1 MNPKAFM
8 RQQRQAFTLIELL
21 VVIAIIAILAG
32 MLLPA
37 LSKAKGKAHGIF
49 CMNNQRQMT
58 LGWLMYADDNEDRI
72 PPNHIRGTSRH
83 DTWVQGWMDNA
94 SSVSDNTNTVF
105 LTESH
110 LWNYI
115 NSLES
120 WRCPA
125 DKSLSK
131 HGGKLIPRV
140 RSVSMNNWL
149 NPNQIWSGQNQFK
162 AFRKISDMT
171 RPSPTGIWV
180 VLDEREDRINNGF
193 FVVDMSGFSPNNPA
207 RYEMVD
213 MPASYHNGS
222 GGVAFADGHSE
233 IHKWKDARTT
243 PPVRKGRNLPL
254 TANSRD
260 NVDVS
265 WLQERSTGLVR

>member
-1 MNPKAFM
+1 MEIEIISPTLPESITEGTVVQWNRAVGEAV
-8 RQQRQAFTLIELL
+8 QRDEVLVEIETDK
-21 VVIAIIAILAG
+21 VVLEVPAPADGVLTAIDEMADAVVG
-32 MLLPA
+32 
-37 LSKAKGKAHGIF
+37 S
-49 CMNNQRQMT
+49 NQR
-58 LGWLMYADDNEDRI
+58 LGRLEERAVTTTTEAAPAGNHSSPSVRKLMAEKGVEPVSVEGSGKKGRVLKEDVEAALKSQSDSKQPVMKQSQNR
-72 PPNHIRGTSRH
+72 
-83 DTWVQGWMDNA
+83 
-94 SSVSDNTNTVF
+94 VS
-105 LTESH
+105 
-110 LWNYI
+110 
-115 NSLES
+115 
-120 WRCPA
+120 
-125 DKSLSK
+125 
-131 HGGKLIPRV
+131 
-140 RSVSMNNWL
+140 
-149 NPNQIWSGQNQFK
+149 
-162 AFRKISDMT
+162 
-171 RPSPTGIWV
+171 
-180 VLDEREDRINNGF
+180 LDEREDRINNGF